1 MYIRHMQSPKI
12 YKRSL
17 TLIFITLLVDVIGIG
32 IIIPIIPKLLK
43 TLGNYTVSEAAAMGG
58 WMVVAF
64 ALPQFIFSPIMGG
77 LSDKYGRRPV
87 LIIALLG
94 LGIDFIVHA
103 VAPSIAILFVGRVLA
118 GICGASFTTASSY
131 IADISSPEKRAQN
144 FGLIGVAFGLGFILG
159 PIIGGIAGDW
169 HVRAPFWIAAG
180 LSFVNAMLCLFFL
193 PESLDKSN
201 RRDFNWKRANPIGTL
216 FQLKQYPLVLK
227 LMVPLF
233 LLYLASHAVQS
244 NWPYYTAYKFKWD
257 AKMIGYSLGVVGIM
271 VSIVQGGLIRVIV
284 PKLGNERSIQLGFFL
299 YFVGMLLFALASSTW
314 MMYAFTTVYCLGGI
328 AGPAL
333 QSEMSLAVP
342 ANAQGELSGGMTS
355 LMSLTSIFGP
365 LIMNNLFAVCTG
377 KNAIIELPGAPMLLG
392 AFLILTSFIIVAFI
406 YSKLRKERKLND
418 NKPPIEFAQ

>member
-1 MYIRHMQSPKI
+1 M
-12 YKRSL
+12 
-17 TLIFITLLVDVIGIG
+17 
-32 IIIPIIPKLLK
+32 
-43 TLGNYTVSEAAAMGG
+43 
-58 WMVVAF
+58 
-64 ALPQFIFSPIMGG
+64 
-77 LSDKYGRRPV
+77 
-87 LIIALLG
+87 
-94 LGIDFIVHA
+94 
-103 VAPSIAILFVGRVLA
+103 
-118 GICGASFTTASSY
+118 
-131 IADISSPEKRAQN
+131 
-144 FGLIGVAFGLGFILG
+144 
-159 PIIGGIAGDW
+159 
-169 HVRAPFWIAAG
+169 
-180 LSFVNAMLCLFFL
+180 L

-201 RRDFNWKRANPIGTL
+201 RREFNWKRANPIGTL

-257 AKMIGYSLGVVGIM
+257 SKMIGYSLGVVGIM

-342 ANAQGELSGGMTS
+342 ANGQGELSGGMTS

-377 KNAIIELPGAPMLLG
+377 KNAVVELPGAPMLLG
-392 AFLILTSFIIVAFI
+392 AFLILTSFIFVAFI
-406 YSKLRKERKLND
+406 YSKLRKERKINPVE
-418 NKPPIEFAQ
+418 NKQEFV